1 MADYT
6 HIVIKIS
13 GNQITI
19 RASKF
24 WYGTCPKGKCLKKFF
39 VKTALESLE
48 FTMHKSNN
56 VIIDAKDAW
65 AYRNYSVW

>member
-39 VKTALESLE
+39 VKTARSINCHLVSLSALV
-48 FTMHKSNN
+48 F
-56 VIIDAKDAW
+56 V
-65 AYRNYSVW
+65 